1 MQTADK
7 KEAVSLR
14 VHHLLCF
21 FGWRGVGYTPEFTKT
36 FAKLR
41 EDLSWETPVFLTKDY
56 DAICA
61 SCPKVTEADCQ
72 PQAETVPYKI
82 DVRCLKAL
90 NLVAEQLYS
99 FGFLLEKVAMLSPV
113 ALQDICADCYWL
125 NLGWCEQG
133 LKTKEFYYA
142 KRK

>member
-1 MQTADK
+1 MKAEEK
-7 KEAVSLR
+7 KEVVNLR

-36 FAKLR
+36 FTKLR
-41 EDLSWETPVFLTKDY
+41 ETLSWTTPINLTTDY

-61 SCPKVTEADCQ
+61 SCPKVTTTDCQ
-72 PQAETVPYKI
+72 PQPGTVPYEI
-82 DVRCLKAL
+82 DVRCLQVL
-90 NLVAEQLYS
+90 NLTAEHKYL
-99 FGFLLEKVAMLSPV
+99 FGFLLERVAKLSPFI
-113 ALQDICADCYWL
+113 LQEVCADCYWL

-133 LKTKEFYYA
+133 LKSKEFYYA